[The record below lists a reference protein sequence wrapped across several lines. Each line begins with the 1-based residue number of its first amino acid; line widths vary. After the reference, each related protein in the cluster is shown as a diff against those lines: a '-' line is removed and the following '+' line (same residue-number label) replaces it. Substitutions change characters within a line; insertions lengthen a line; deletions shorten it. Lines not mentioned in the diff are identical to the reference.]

1 MAVQHIKNVRIAGIA
16 AAVPRKVG
24 ENRGSSLFPDDG
36 EYEKF
41 VASVGIERRRLATPG
56 KLVGSDM
63 GKAAADKLI
72 EGLGW
77 DRGEI
82 ELIIYVSQSQ
92 DYKMPATAGILQDRL
107 GLPNTCMAFDV
118 SLGCSG
124 WVYGMGIAAGLVQS
138 GFVKKA
144 LLLAGNDDISCG
156 NDTDRSHAPLFGAAF
171 SATALQYDPTAS
183 EIVVETGVDGSQY
196 GAIITRDGGSRH
208 PFCEESLQLKTDAN
222 GNVYRDMG
230 TTMDG
235 PAVFVFTLTRV
246 PRAVK
251 SMLQITGQTV
261 DDIDYFVFHQA
272 NMLINEKVR
281 AKCKI
286 PEEKYPISLRDFGN
300 NSSGSIPVAIV
311 TQIARQ
317 LQEGDKKIIACGFG
331 AGLSWATMSA
341 TLQSPYIP
349 ELIELDE
356 RDDV

>member
-1 MAVQHIKNVRIAGIA
+1 MAVQHIQNVRIAGIA
-16 AAVPRKVG
+16 AAVPKKVG
-24 ENRGSSLFPDDG
+24 ENRGSTHFPNNDD
-36 EYEKF
+36 YEKF

-77 DRGEI
+77 DRSEI

-124 WVYGMGIAAGLVQS
+124 WVYGMGIAAGLMQS

-156 NDTDRSHAPLFGAAF
+156 NDTDKSHAPLFGAAF
-171 SATALQYDPTAS
+171 SATALQYDPAAS
-183 EIVVETGVDGSQY
+183 EMVVETGVDGSQFE
-196 GAIITRDGGSRH
+196 AIITRDGGSRH
-208 PFCEESLQLKTDAN
+208 PFCEESLKLKTDTN

-235 PAVFVFTLTRV
+235 AAVFIFTLTRV
-246 PRAVK
+246 PRQVK
-251 SMLQITGQTV
+251 NMLKITEQTV
-261 DDIDYFVFHQA
+261 DDVDYFVFHQA
-272 NMLINEKVR
+272 NMLINEKIR
-281 AKCKI
+281 TKCKI
-286 PEEKYPISLRDFGN
+286 PAEKCPNSMRDYGN
-300 NSSGSIPVAIV
+300 NSSGSIPMVMV
-311 TQIARQ
+311 TQIADQ
-317 LQEGDKKIIACGFG
+317 LQQGDKKIIACGFG
-331 AGLSWATMSA
+331 AGLSWATLSV

-349 ELIELDE
+349 ALIELDE
-356 RDDV
+356 RDDI